1 MSELT
6 INPPTQTFLE
16 EETNLILATV
26 RGDGSPQ
33 MSPVWY
39 LWEDG
44 KFVIS
49 TITRTAKWWNLKRDP
64 RCSVCVDDPVSGKM
78 VVAYGV
84 AELDDGDVW
93 DKTWDLVAKYREPK
107 DVQEH
112 MDRIFK
118 DVKRVLVSVPPDN
131 IVTRLL

>member
-33 MSPVWY
+33 ISPVWY
-39 LWEDG
+39 LWKDG

-49 TITRTAKWWNLKRDP
+49 TITRTAKWWNLKRDL
-64 RCSVCVDDPVSGKM
+64 RCSVCVDDPISGKM

-93 DKTWDLVAKYREPK
+93 DKTWDLVAKYREPRE
-107 DVQEH
+107 VQGH
-112 MDRIFK
+112 MDRIFRQR
-118 DVKRVLVSVPPDN
+118 RVLITVRPDRL
-131 IVTRLL
+131 ITRQL